1 MRIEQLMSKL
11 FGFSTQTYFN
21 WKKDSMSKRPI
32 ITLLEKYF
40 SKEELEEFLET
51 GKISKLEQSSDAHDE
66 FEVLRSKVIENSLY
80 EAKRKYK
87 IIFGSFGLEFLNNYG
102 SKEILKEI
110 LPNVTNYTIE
120 TAKDKLFEHIK
131 GYETKKFGI
140 PKNTGKKE
148 LLSKYIQRSF
158 TTTEI
163 YAMLENQE
171 TFFDL
176 DYIY

>member
-1 MRIEQLMSKL
+1 MI
-11 FGFSTQTYFN
+11 
-21 WKKDSMSKRPI
+21 
-32 ITLLEKYF
+32 
-40 SKEELEEFLET
+40 
-51 GKISKLEQSSDAHDE
+51 
-66 FEVLRSKVIENSLY
+66 IENSLY
-80 EAKRKYK
+80 AAQKKYK
-87 IIFGSFGLEFLNNYG
+87 IIIEKFRFELLNNYG

-140 PKNTGKKE
+140 PKNTAKKE

-176 DYIY
+176 DYVY